1 MKKKNTMIALL
12 SLLMAI
18 ACLLAGCSAAPTDA
32 STAALSTPP
41 TSLSSTGMAAETG
54 SLILKVNPEILV
66 AYDRDGRVTELRGLN
81 ADGDTVLAGYADYL
95 GRDCRTVV
103 QELVTRIHDQGY
115 FVSEIDGERRSIT
128 LEIEP
133 DSFLPNDHFLD
144 DIAGDVQNTLQALQL
159 AADLQTNTPAASQSQ
174 PSASTGGHAGYN
186 AGSYGTPSSQL
197 IPTPSNPNQVTLPY
211 PGSTDYGM
219 TNYDDYGTTNYG
231 NSGYGSTNYDDY
243 GTTNYGNSGYGST
256 NYDDYGT
263 TNYGNSGYGST
274 NYDDYGSTN
283 YGNSGYGSTNYGNS
297 GYGNSWYG
305 N

>member
-1 MKKKNTMIALL
+1 MMKKKNTMIALL

-41 TSLSSTGMAAETG
+41 TSLSSTSMAAETG

-115 FVSEIDGERRSIT
+115 FVSEIEGERRSIT

-219 TNYDDYGTTNYG
+219 TNYG
-231 NSGYGSTNYDDY
+231 NSGYGS
-243 GTTNYGNSGYGST
+243 
-256 NYDDYGT
+256 

-297 GYGNSWYG
+297 GYGSTNYGNSGYGDSWYG